1 MKRMNKVILIILS
14 IIVVVSFFG
23 CKKEIEQTAD
33 IPVIKVTNAAV
44 KFAYDQANKVYAEM
58 AYGTLPVDM
67 SDSAID
73 DSGMEVHRVKYNNIK
88 SFDDLQLYLET
99 FFSKPLATEIID
111 KTQRSAI
118 KVINGKL
125 YTGAAD
131 RGSNIYYGDETYT
144 YTNVNDYKIIM
155 HVKVEYSEEPWSG
168 KFNEYKTFDFVYENL
183 DGKKWVFTA
192 FPFFL

>member
-1 MKRMNKVILIILS
+1 MKNFKKNIFTIIC
-14 IIVVVSFFG
+14 IVFVASFIG

-44 KFAYDQANKVYAEM
+44 KFAYDQAKKVYSEM

-67 SDSAID
+67 SDSATD

-125 YTGAAD
+125 YTGAAG
-131 RGSNIYYGDETYT
+131 RGSDISYGDETYT

-155 HVKVEYSEEPWSG
+155 HVKVELNPEFYPNG
-168 KFNEYKTFDFVYENL
+168 PTHKTFDFVYENL
-183 DGKKWVFTA
+183 DGKKWVFTEY
-192 FPFFL
+192 PFFL